1 MTQLFASW
9 LLVATFASPFTGRW
23 NFNITSPRGNGAS
36 WLGIAEKNGALDV
49 MYQPTGGNVF
59 QVKDVKVDGSKLILT
74 LNTATANR
82 PATTWELEVN
92 GDKLTGV
99 QKRGANT
106 LEITGLRAPALNR
119 PMPKNWSKPEPIFNG
134 KDMTGWEPI
143 GNPADSRWTV
153 QDGTLLNAE
162 KGANLKSVAKFD
174 DMKLH
179 FEVFC
184 PEHAN
189 SGMYLRGRYEI
200 QLASESGP
208 NTLPDRG
215 MGAVYGR
222 IGPKA
227 PAPKKG
233 EWDVFDVTFVGRTLT
248 VVRNGVTI
256 IDNQE
261 VEGITGGALDANEG
275 EPGSFYIQGDH
286 TGNLKFRNITI
297 SVPKR

>member
-1 MTQLFASW
+1 MKQLFASW
-9 LLVATFASPFTGRW
+9 LLVAALGLAQTPSPFTGRW

-36 WLGIAEKNGALDV
+36 WLGIAEKAGALEV

-59 QVKDVKVDGSKLILT
+59 QIKDAKVEGSKLILSV
-74 LNTATANR
+74 NK
-82 PATTWELEVN
+82 ATTWELEAK

-99 QKRGANT
+99 QKRGDNT
-106 LEITGLRAPALNR
+106 LELTGLRAPALNR

-134 KDMTGWEPI
+134 KDLTGWEPI
-143 GNPADSRWTV
+143 GNPADSHWTV
-153 QDGTLLNAE
+153 KDGVLVNTD

-215 MGAVYGR
+215 MGAIYGR
-222 IGPKA
+222 IAPKA
-227 PAPKKG
+227 PSPKKG
-233 EWDVFDVTFVGRTLT
+233 EWDVFDVVFVGRTLT

-256 IDNQE
+256 IDKQE

-286 TGNLKFRNITI
+286 TGNLKFRNVTI